1 MKKILVVAFLMLSF
15 GLKAQTS
22 IGGGVTFGNGSTNI
36 SRGFTAITVKGD
48 FGITD
53 QISISPSFDYV
64 MTGLPGVS
72 FFGFNADG
80 HYNLG
85 DMDAFNYYP
94 FAGLGL
100 YMGNVKIPNYGNF
113 SGSVL
118 LINLGGGTT
127 YAVSD
132 GIKLLGELKYAIS
145 GNAYYGGG
153 IAITLGVL
161 FNL

>member
-22 IGGGVTFGNGSTNI
+22 IGGGVTLGNGL
-36 SRGFTAITVKGD
+36 TAINLKGD
-48 FGITD
+48 FGVSD
-53 QISISPSFDYV
+53 QISISPSLDYV
-64 MTGLPGVS
+64 MTGIPGVNM
-72 FFGFNADG
+72 FGLNADG

-94 FAGLGL
+94 FAGLGM
-100 YMGNVKIPNYGNF
+100 YFVSISVPSYGNV

-118 LINLGGGTT
+118 FVNLGGGAT

-132 GIKLLGELKYAIS
+132 GIKLLGELKYSLA
-145 GNAYYGGG
+145 GNIYYGGG
-153 IAITLGVL
+153 IALTLGVL